1 MYKKEFHRGQL
12 LHNCAGMA
20 FRLLILHLYF
30 SMVWWMQKK
39 TLKKK
44 DTENSA
50 TCFCSWSGKTF
61 QLIAQV
67 SYRGI

>member
-1 MYKKEFHRGQL
+1 MYEKKFPRGQL
-12 LHNCAGMA
+12 LRNYARMA

-30 SMVWWMQKK
+30 SMVWRMQKK
-39 TLKKK
+39 TLK
-44 DTENSA
+44 DTEDSA

-61 QLIAQV
+61 QLIAPV

>member
-1 MYKKEFHRGQL
+1 MYEKEFPRGEL
-12 LHNCAGMA
+12 LRNCARMA
-20 FRLLILHLYF
+20 FRLLILPLYF
-30 SMVWWMQKK
+30 SMVWRMQEK
-39 TLKKK
+39 TLK

-50 TCFCSWSGKTF
+50 ICFCSWSGKAI

>member
-1 MYKKEFHRGQL
+1 MYEKEFPRGQL
-12 LHNCAGMA
+12 LRNCARMA
-20 FRLLILHLYF
+20 LRLLILHLYF
-30 SMVWWMQKK
+30 SMVWRMQKK
-39 TLKKK
+39 TLK

-50 TCFCSWSGKTF
+50 TCYCSWSGKTF